1 MTLNAVLEC
10 LELSTPH
17 PAQAADFYAR
27 ALQCSTHPSPRGGVQ
42 CEAPER
48 LIRLRQ
54 GAPNQL
60 HASQFRFATEAELMA
75 YARRFEGSSFARL
88 VPDDAGRAVLTLTD
102 PEGRCIRFRASV
114 PTAPRAPGGPPAA
127 RLQHYAVR
135 TPDPQ
140 HLVDFYVERLG
151 FVASDFVRDGEGA
164 LRAAFLR
171 SDHEHHSLA
180 IFHAPQVRFDHFSCE
195 TLDWHRLRDWADHMA
210 RSQVAL
216 VWGVGRHGP
225 GNDTFFMVA
234 DPDGNLAE
242 ISCDLESC
250 ADDRATGSWPHH
262 PSTLNQWGMAIMRS

>member
-10 LELSTPH
+10 LELSTPQL
-17 PAQAADFYAR
+17 AQAADFYAR
-27 ALQCSTHPSPRGGVQ
+27 ALQCNTRPSILGGVQ
-42 CEAPER
+42 CEAPGR
-48 LIRLRQ
+48 LLRLRR
-54 GAPNQL
+54 GEANRL
-60 HASQFRFATEAELMA
+60 HASQFRFATEDELTA
-75 YARRFEGSSFARL
+75 YARGFEGASFARFE
-88 VPDDAGRAVLTLTD
+88 PNDAEGAVLMLTD
-102 PEGRCIRFRASV
+102 PEGRCIRFLAAAPAAAREPGASHE
-114 PTAPRAPGGPPAA
+114 A

-140 HLVDFYVERLG
+140 RLVDFYVDQLG
-151 FVASDFVRDGEGA
+151 FVASDFVRDAEGA

-171 SDHEHHSLA
+171 TDHEHHSLA

-195 TLDWHRLRDWADHMA
+195 TRDWHQLRDWADHMA
-210 RSQVAL
+210 RSNVAL

-250 ADDRATGSWPHH
+250 AEDRAAGSWPHH
-262 PSTLNQWGMAIMRS
+262 PSTLNRWGMAIMRS